1 LTETGLSDVAKNAAR
16 NPYEPRAAQY
26 TRLGRSAE
34 EFAAQLPAHVGVDRE
49 SEHLQRSRGEIEDR
63 HVTALGLPGER
74 RARREEDA
82 LQVMIGMDA
91 RVQGETP

>member
-1 LTETGLSDVAKNAAR
+1 MPGK
-16 NPYEPRAAQY
+16 
-26 TRLGRSAE
+26 
-34 EFAAQLPAHVGVDRE
+34 
-49 SEHLQRSRGEIEDR
+49 IEDR
-63 HVTALGLPGER
+63 HVAALGLPGER

>member
-1 LTETGLSDVAKNAAR
+1 V
-16 NPYEPRAAQY
+16 
-26 TRLGRSAE
+26 
-34 EFAAQLPAHVGVDRE
+34 
-49 SEHLQRSRGEIEDR
+49 
-63 HVTALGLPGER
+63 ALGLPGEP

>member
-1 LTETGLSDVAKNAAR
+1 MPKNAAR
-16 NPYEPRAAQY
+16 NPYAPRVAQY

-34 EFAAQLPAHVGVDRE
+34 EFAAQLPAPVGVDRE
-49 SEHLQRSRGEIEDR
+49 SEHLQRMPGKIEEL
-63 HVTALGLPGER
+63 HVAALGLPGER